1 MAAPAAALVSM
12 DPRKQNKQ
20 QNGRLQELTFQLLLQ
35 RSLELVFIS

>member
-20 QNGRLQELTFQLLLQ
+20 QNGRLQELTCQLLLQ